1 MQYDTDFYIM
11 IQKYIAYA
19 KLLILSKKS
28 LLTFV
33 LALTTIGSY
42 TYSEIATTPSQT
54 SIFLKSSLILQKV
67 NNKAF
72 SIYYLAPISS
82 LKYKPEKKEVIIV
95 PSEMIMD
102 TGLIK
107 LKILADFLVN
117 TNKSIE
123 YNYAQLLAEIYIEE
137 SNCEGVNYD
146 IAFTQ
151 MCLETG
157 FLRFDGTVD
166 RHQNNFCGLGVIGNG
181 VKGLSFKDTRHGV
194 RAHIQHLKAY
204 ASTNNLSNK
213 IVDKRFNYVKRGSAT
228 QISELTGKWATDVQY
243 DTKIRSLLNRLYRP
257 SN

>member
-1 MQYDTDFYIM
+1 M
-11 IQKYIAYA
+11 IRNVIFHA
-19 KLLILSKKS
+19 KS
-28 LLTFV
+28 LIIRKESFLTFILV
-33 LALTTIGSY
+33 LFSMGSY
-42 TYSEIATTPSQT
+42 TYSEIT
-54 SIFLKSSLILQKV
+54 SLPTNTIINKKPSLILQKTIG
-67 NNKAF
+67 N
-72 SIYYLAPISS
+72 SISIFYLSPISYS
-82 LKYKPEKKEVIIV
+82 RYKPKKRSIIITT

-107 LKILADFLVN
+107 QKTLAKFLVN
-117 TNKSIE
+117 TNKNIGYE
-123 YNYAQLLAEIYIEE
+123 YAQTLAKIYIEE
-137 SNCEGVNYD
+137 SNHEGVNYD
-146 IAFTQ
+146 IAFAQ

-204 ASTNNLSNK
+204 ASTGKLSNK

-243 DTKIRSLLNRLYRP
+243 DNKIRGLLNRLYKP